1 MTTTRLSALSLL
13 VSLCCLSLGAPAQA
27 ADFTGAWTTD
37 ATACNKMFAKSGGRI
52 SFAKDSELSG
62 GGLIF
67 QGKEIQG
74 TGAACRI
81 KTAKEDGEVTHMIL
95 ACATV
100 IMLSDM
106 QFSVRRVNADEIFRM
121 FPKMPGMETKY
132 YRCPM

>member
-13 VSLCCLSLGAPAQA
+13 VSLCCLSLGAPAEA

-37 ATACNKMFAKSGGRI
+37 ASVCNKVFTKSGGKI
-52 SFAKDSELSG
+52 SFTKDSELVG

-67 QGKEIQG
+67 QGGEIQG
-74 TGAACRI
+74 IGAACRI
-81 KTAKEDGEVTHMIL
+81 KTAKEDGDVTRMIL

-100 IMLSDM
+100 IMQSDM
-106 QFSVRRVNADEIFRM
+106 EFSVRRVNADEIFRM
-121 FPKMPGMETKY
+121 FPNMPGMETKY